1 MQPNSIHE
9 ARSLLSLDAK
19 VIALALL
26 TALLTALGI
35 FFQKVNGVR
44 SGNVFISGWLVLA
57 AVCFFPTFVIT
68 NKVFAMGGR
77 MSLFVPV
84 TAAQYVLAVLVGRFY
99 FDEAMPLDKWVGCA
113 LIVSG
118 VAAIAR

>member
-1 MQPNSIHE
+1 MQPSPIPE
-9 ARSLLSLDAK
+9 ARPLLSLDAK

-26 TALLTALGI
+26 SAAFTALGI

-44 SGNVFISGWLVLA
+44 SGNVFLSGWLVLA
-57 AVCFFPTFVIT
+57 TVCFFPTFLIT

-77 MSLFVPV
+77 MSLFAPV
-84 TAAQYVLAVLVGRFY
+84 TAAQYVLSVLVGRFY
-99 FDEAMPLDKWVGCA
+99 FGEAMPWAKWVGCA